1 MGDTSEPQ
9 SLRQIKEQIL
19 ESERVTGQRE
29 IEARRRYNAILQ
41 AGGKDRAKA
50 KKKTK
55 KLTFAQRLRKAQKS
69 MKERDS
75 RIKVKEDRHSIR
87 QKVVVK
93 EPVGDPKQDIE
104 IYGTPD
110 VEDTNDGDL
119 KDVFGAEA
127 AEDMLLRIEL
137 PEVAAG
143 RSFRLRSEKSP
154 CGPHA

>member
-1 MGDTSEPQ
+1 MPSSRREEK
-9 SLRQIKEQIL
+9 I
-19 ESERVTGQRE
+19 ERR
-29 IEARRRYNAILQ
+29 
-41 AGGKDRAKA
+41 A

-75 RIKVKEDRHSIR
+75 RIKVKDRHSIR

-104 IYGTPD
+104 IYGNPD

-119 KDVFGAEA
+119 KDVFGAET

-143 RSFRLRSEKSP
+143 RSFRLDPKRARVDHTLSYLDPEEEEVRKAAREWTNGSFQEQDLLS
-154 CGPHA
+154 A